1 MTRHAPTDAIAAGF
15 PALIADAYGHPAGW
29 HRGIRAPLA
38 RAIRAGRAD
47 VAQAWR
53 RPRGDR
59 AAQAYRTFGDAATFR
74 TLWIYQRLINR
85 PTGARESWPE
95 QRQRRERAAIA
106 ATGRRVHAITTAAH
120 RRAANRAAA

>member
-1 MTRHAPTDAIAAGF
+1 MNHHAAAHADGF
-15 PALIADAYGHPAGW
+15 PPIIADAYCHPRAW
-29 HRGIRAPLA
+29 QRGIRASLA
-38 RAIRAGRAD
+38 RAVRAGRAD

-106 ATGRRVHAITTAAH
+106 ATGRRVRAITTAAH
-120 RRAANRAAA
+120 RRAVIRAAA